1 MSDAGRSRRNEPT
14 FAELFTPK
22 LISAWR
28 EGYGLGD
35 FKADALAG
43 ITVAIVAL
51 PLSMAIAIAS
61 GAPPERGLY
70 AAMVGGFLV
79 SALGGSRHQIG
90 GPAGAFIVLVAA
102 VIGRHGFDGFMLAT
116 FLAGLILMVVGFLRL
131 GTYVKYVPSPVIVGF
146 TTGIGIII
154 LASQVRDFLGLTLVG
169 PEPAEILPK
178 LEALAV
184 ALPTFNPATIAI
196 SVATVGLIV
205 GIKKMLPNWPNLL
218 IAVAA
223 ATLAVWLFQL
233 PVETIGSR
241 FGAVPRTLPFPAL
254 PAISLE
260 RIGAVLPDALAIA
273 FLAGIESLLSAMV
286 ADGMTGRR
294 HRSNCELVAQGAAN
308 AATAVFGGLAVTGT
322 IARTAT
328 NIRAGARS
336 PVAGML
342 HAIYV
347 GLFLLVAAP
356 LIERIPLSALAG
368 VLTVVAWNMIET
380 HAMAAIF
387 RRSRADAVV
396 LMATLGLTVFRDLM
410 EGIAVGVVLGAFVF
424 MHRMA
429 EIVEVEE
436 HAPFILRDR
445 ADKPGGSSDAFD
457 RMAHADDVVVFR
469 IAGAFFFGAAAR
481 VGAVLDRIGS
491 RPRAIVLDLSAVPL
505 VDATGADTLLSFARN
520 AHRRGVAVV
529 VAAAGP
535 APRRVL
541 EEHGLASPLVRYV
554 ASVEEAL
561 AEQAF
566 AAASA

>member
-1 MSDAGRSRRNEPT
+1 
-14 FAELFTPK
+14 
-22 LISAWR
+22 
-28 EGYGLGD
+28 
-35 FKADALAG
+35 
-43 ITVAIVAL
+43 
-51 PLSMAIAIAS
+51 
-61 GAPPERGLY
+61 
-70 AAMVGGFLV
+70 
-79 SALGGSRHQIG
+79 
-90 GPAGAFIVLVAA
+90 
-102 VIGRHGFDGFMLAT
+102 
-116 FLAGLILMVVGFLRL
+116 
-131 GTYVKYVPSPVIVGF
+131 
-146 TTGIGIII
+146 
-154 LASQVRDFLGLTLVG
+154 
-169 PEPAEILPK
+169 
-178 LEALAV
+178 
-184 ALPTFNPATIAI
+184 
-196 SVATVGLIV
+196 
-205 GIKKMLPNWPNLL
+205 
-218 IAVAA
+218 
-223 ATLAVWLFQL
+223 
-233 PVETIGSR
+233 
-241 FGAVPRTLPFPAL
+241 
-254 PAISLE
+254 
-260 RIGAVLPDALAIA
+260 
-273 FLAGIESLLSAMV
+273 
-286 ADGMTGRR
+286 
-294 HRSNCELVAQGAAN
+294 
-308 AATAVFGGLAVTGT
+308 
-322 IARTAT
+322 
-328 NIRAGARS
+328 
-336 PVAGML
+336 ML

>member
-1 MSDAGRSRRNEPT
+1 VSDAGRSRRNEPT

-328 NIRAGARS
+328 NIRAGARRWRACCTPS
-336 PVAGML
+336 MSGC
-342 HAIYV
+342 
-347 GLFLLVAAP
+347 FCW
-356 LIERIPLSALAG
+356 S
-368 VLTVVAWNMIET
+368 
-380 HAMAAIF
+380 
-387 RRSRADAVV
+387 RR
-396 LMATLGLTVFRDLM
+396 
-410 EGIAVGVVLGAFVF
+410 
-424 MHRMA
+424 
-429 EIVEVEE
+429 
-436 HAPFILRDR
+436 P
-445 ADKPGGSSDAFD
+445 
-457 RMAHADDVVVFR
+457 
-469 IAGAFFFGAAAR
+469 
-481 VGAVLDRIGS
+481 
-491 RPRAIVLDLSAVPL
+491 
-505 VDATGADTLLSFARN
+505 
-520 AHRRGVAVV
+520 
-529 VAAAGP
+529 
-535 APRRVL
+535 
-541 EEHGLASPLVRYV
+541 
-554 ASVEEAL
+554 
-561 AEQAF
+561 
-566 AAASA
+566 